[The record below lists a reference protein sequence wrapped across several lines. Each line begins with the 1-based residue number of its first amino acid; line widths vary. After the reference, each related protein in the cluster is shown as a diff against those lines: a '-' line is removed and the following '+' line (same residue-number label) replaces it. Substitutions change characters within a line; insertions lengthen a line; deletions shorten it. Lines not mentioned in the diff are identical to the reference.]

1 MNVPYI
7 SGTDPSPELPLGR
20 FLPLVPAGMVKTWC
34 MDNLAPGNWVLDPF
48 GFNPLCAIEATSA
61 GLNVLVTANNPIHAF
76 IIKLLASAPGE
87 GEMIAALQDLATAPK
102 GETRME
108 AYIRGFYHLPCM
120 NCRREIEIDAFH
132 WEKGAQEP
140 YAIEVN
146 CPYCG
151 QQGEQIL
158 GAEAQ
163 KNIPPVP
170 LEGLHRARALNRI
183 ADLNDPLREN
193 VEQALS
199 AYRSRPL
206 MILQSIINKLDNL
219 DQPARRRE
227 LLIALILVAAD
238 RANSLWAHPS
248 PRERPKQIIIPS
260 RFREPNL
267 WKAMEEAIPI
277 WRRLNAPLQVCDWP
291 SSNSQSTDQPAI
303 HFFNGKIKDLPS
315 SELPENLKATLTVIP
330 RPNQAFWSLSA
341 LWTGW
346 IWGREAVL
354 PIRQVLARQRY
365 DWNWHAN
372 ALGSVFDALSSLP
385 DPAQNIWGLI
395 AEDEPTF
402 LLASLLAANTSGF
415 NLTAFS
421 QSEDNQMAQCLW
433 RQKLFTPKNIK
444 PDEALDH
451 ARCAAREFL
460 EQKGEPASYQ
470 KIHTAMITSLAHQ
483 NKLAMEIFLQN
494 RNQTTSETQK
504 LIETVFKEP
513 GFLLQVGE
521 KASSLEAGEFWLVEP
536 QDIQPP
542 MIDRLE
548 EQIIRLLIS
557 EGSITSE
564 QVKTV
569 SFQAFPGLFT
579 PRQRQL
585 LNCLESY
592 ADMVNPQEHLWQL
605 RETET
610 PAKRRKDVHEIRD
623 LLKSMGQRLNYEVTG
638 EDPVF
643 WQEGDKSQP
652 AFSFHVFSSAM
663 IFRHL
668 EKPGDTASL
677 KMMVFPGSRANLL
690 AYKKQHN
697 PWLRSRLQQNCV
709 EVKFRLVRDLAANPL
724 LTRQL
729 FMEQIK
735 ADPPEYHAS
744 QLALF

>member
-1 MNVPYI
+1 MADQDQRKRFSTDRQVAALSVLPGQRQTEYYHSTVQGLVLRVGPTQKTWAVKYVLDGQRKKITLPLPYPETTLAEAVNECKRIRADATRGIDPLGKKKKRRIAPTIQDVMDLYFKESPLTEKGRAEAERISQKDIVPLLGDMKAMELRRQDVKDLHRNIVDRGAPVAANRTVELLRRAYNCAHEEELI
-7 SGTDPSPELPLGR
+7 ETNPFPSIKKIKAPENTRGRVLTDPE
-20 FLPLVPAGMVKTWC
+20 
-34 MDNLAPGNWVLDPF
+34 
-48 GFNPLCAIEATSA
+48 
-61 GLNVLVTANNPIHAF
+61 
-76 IIKLLASAPGE
+76 IKA
-87 GEMIAALQDLATAPK
+87 
-102 GETRME
+102 
-108 AYIRGFYHLPCM
+108 
-120 NCRREIEIDAFH
+120 
-132 WEKGAQEP
+132 
-140 YAIEVN
+140 
-146 CPYCG
+146 
-151 QQGEQIL
+151 
-158 GAEAQ
+158 
-163 KNIPPVP
+163 
-170 LEGLHRARALNRI
+170 
-183 ADLNDPLREN
+183 
-193 VEQALS
+193 
-199 AYRSRPL
+199 
-206 MILQSIINKLDNL
+206 
-219 DQPARRRE
+219 
-227 LLIALILVAAD
+227 
-238 RANSLWAHPS
+238 
-248 PRERPKQIIIPS
+248 
-260 RFREPNL
+260 L

-277 WRRLNAPLQVCDWP
+277 WQLLKEPLQVFDWP
-291 SSNSQSTDQPAI
+291 KSNSQSTNQPAI

-315 SELPENLKATLTVIP
+315 SDLPENLKATLTVIP

-372 ALGSVFDALSSLP
+372 ALGSVFEALSSLP
-385 DPAQNIWGLI
+385 IPAQNIWGLV
-395 AEDEPTF
+395 AEDEPMF
-402 LLASLLAANTSGF
+402 LIASLLAANTSGF

-421 QSEDNQMAQCLW
+421 QSEDDQIAQCLW
-433 RQKLFTPKNIK
+433 RQKFYTPKNIK

-451 ARCAAREFL
+451 ARRAAREFL
-460 EQKGEPASYQ
+460 EQKGGPASYQ
-470 KIHTAMITSLAHQ
+470 KIHTAMITSLAQQ
-483 NKLAMEIFLQN
+483 NELAVEIFQQN

-521 KASSLEAGEFWLVEP
+521 KASSLEAGDFWLVKP

-623 LLKSMGQRLNYEVTG
+623 LLKSIGQRLNYEVTG

-643 WQEGDKSQP
+643 WKEGDKSQP
-652 AFSFHVFSSAM
+652 AFGFHVFSSAM

-697 PWLRSRLQQNCV
+697 PGLRSRLQQNCV